1 VPTPN
6 LSKKALDFIKQMQ
19 HKHAKQVLLK
29 IIELCGNASPPDSL
43 KLEGGSEGYR
53 RVDAGEYRIIY
64 RLLGDQLEI
73 LLVGKWND
81 NEVYRVFSRR

>member
-6 LSKKALDFIKQMQ
+6 LSRKALDFIKKMQ

-29 IIELCGNASPPDSL
+29 ILELCGNPVPPDSQ
-43 KLEGGSEGYR
+43 KLEGSSEGYR

-64 RLLGDQLEI
+64 RLLGDQLEVF
-73 LLVGKWND
+73 LVGKRND
-81 NEVYRVFSRR
+81 DDVYKQFSRR